1 MDMQNFGMEET
12 MGTVLTGLAVV
23 FLALIILVVIIWCF
37 GKIMDSVKSKKSAAS
52 NAPAAK
58 VAPAPKAPAPKVVEV
73 ASDGLSDEVVAA
85 ITAAITAI
93 LNEEG
98 DGKSYVVRSIKR
110 VRKNRRAWGK
120 AGVEENTRPF

>member
-1 MDMQNFGMEET
+1 MDMQNFGIEET
-12 MGTVLTGLAVV
+12 MGTVLTGFAVV
-23 FLALIILVVIIWCF
+23 FLALIILVVIIWCI
-37 GKIMDSVKSKKSAAS
+37 GKVMDSMTSRKSAAS
-52 NAPAAK
+52 SAPAEK
-58 VAPAPKAPAPKVVEV
+58 PAPAPKAPAPKIVEV
-73 ASDGLSDEVVAA
+73 ASDGLSDEVVTA

-93 LNEEG
+93 LDEEG

>member
-37 GKIMDSVKSKKSAAS
+37 GKIMDSVNSRKSAAAS
-52 NAPAAK
+52 APVEK
-58 VAPAPKAPAPKVVEV
+58 TAPVPKAPAPKVVEV